1 MISNDVKYVG
11 VKDLDIDLFEG
22 QYKVNDGMTYNSYII
37 FDDEAICVLDTV
49 DKHFKD
55 EWLNNIEREL
65 NGKLPDCLVVHHMEP
80 DHSANIDAFMEKYPN
95 AKIFA
100 SASAFNMMKNLF
112 GTDYGDRKVVIKDGD
127 GLSLGR
133 HELKFIAAPFVH
145 WPEVMFSYD
154 ACDKIL
160 FSSDGFG
167 KFGSSLDTNNW
178 VNEARRYYFGIV
190 GKFGQYVN
198 NVLKKAENLDI
209 KIICPLH
216 GPILKDNLSYY
227 LGLYKTW
234 SNYLPEENGV
244 CICFCSVYNHTLEA
258 CKYLENK
265 LRENNVK
272 VNVFDLSRCDH
283 SLALS
288 EAFRYSKLVLATPTY
303 NGDIF
308 PFMKDF
314 IHNLLDHNYQNRDI
328 VLIENGMWAPMANKN
343 MKSLLDNL
351 KNINYIDNVTIKGRV
366 SEDIKNKL
374 DELVLKLK

>member
-1 MISNDVKYVG
+1 M
-11 VKDLDIDLFEG
+11 
-22 QYKVNDGMTYNSYII
+22 
-37 FDDEAICVLDTV
+37 
-49 DKHFKD
+49 
-55 EWLNNIEREL
+55 
-65 NGKLPDCLVVHHMEP
+65 
-80 DHSANIDAFMEKYPN
+80 
-95 AKIFA
+95 
-100 SASAFNMMKNLF
+100 NL
-112 GTDYGDRKVVIKDGD
+112 T
-127 GLSLGR
+127 
-133 HELKFIAAPFVH
+133 FIAAPFVH

-265 LRENNVK
+265 LKENNVK
-272 VNVFDLSRCDH
+272 VSVFDLSKCDH

-314 IHNLLDHNYQNRDI
+314 IHSLLDHNYQNRDI

>member
-1 MISNDVKYVG
+1 MKQE
-11 VKDLDIDLFEG
+11 DI
-22 QYKVNDGMTYNSYII
+22 
-37 FDDEAICVLDTV
+37 
-49 DKHFKD
+49 
-55 EWLNNIEREL
+55 
-65 NGKLPDCLVVHHMEP
+65 
-80 DHSANIDAFMEKYPN
+80 
-95 AKIFA
+95 
-100 SASAFNMMKNLF
+100 
-112 GTDYGDRKVVIKDGD
+112 
-127 GLSLGR
+127 
-133 HELKFIAAPFVH
+133 
-145 WPEVMFSYD
+145 
-154 ACDKIL
+154 IL
-160 FSSDGFG
+160 
-167 KFGSSLDTNNW
+167 
-178 VNEARRYYFGIV
+178 
-190 GKFGQYVN
+190 VN
-198 NVLKKAENLDI
+198 NVLKKVENLDI

-265 LRENNVK
+265 LKENNVK
-272 VNVFDLSRCDH
+272 VELLDLSRCDH

-314 IHNLLDHNYQNRDI
+314 IHSLLDHNYQNRDI